1 MILIRK
7 IAVYVTIEAVS
18 FFCDSKIYKLIY
30 DLELSCHVVMV
41 NLNILLHFFENY
53 EQYAA
58 IAYRLNFLKI
68 FVNDVEL
75 YDYSKYIVNKS
86 KC

>member
-1 MILIRK
+1 
-7 IAVYVTIEAVS
+7 
-18 FFCDSKIYKLIY
+18 
-30 DLELSCHVVMV
+30 MV

-68 FVNDVEL
+68 FVNDVEM
-75 YDYSKYIVNKS
+75 YDYSINLNVDKLTISSSVLKNKN
-86 KC
+86 KQTINLQNVFPYLCFKN